1 MTHNSMMMACSRKNV
16 PKSWIVAQLS
26 VSALEWIL
34 WSFVV
39 NVNPLLSLTD
49 RTNFALP
56 GYDGIS
62 FRAAFSL
69 SLNVEP
75 GERDFRA
82 LTILRIW
89 SPLSSSSSTLSEWTG
104 LIEGITEAT
113 KVSRMIKLFLDVD
126 YSLSLSGAN
135 GVPLKPIQWNVM
147 VSSFHC
153 SSAYKSARFISGLKY
168 SKTKLTF
175 QFSIVE

>member
-1 MTHNSMMMACSRKNV
+1 MMMACSRKNV

-113 KVSRMIKLFLDVD
+113 KVSRMIEKLFLDVD
-126 YSLSLSGAN
+126 HSLSLSGAN
-135 GVPLKPIQWNVM
+135 GVPVKPIQRNVM

-153 SSAYKSARFISGLKY
+153 SSQHIKALGL
-168 SKTKLTF
+168 F
-175 QFSIVE
+175 QV